1 VLGAPSAWNLTAAA
15 ILLGA
20 QLVRMRLEERALEA
34 EFPEYAA
41 YAAHTPR
48 LIPTPARLRP
58 LEV

>member
-1 VLGAPSAWNLTAAA
+1 VLGAPSAWNLTAAVV
-15 ILLGA
+15 LLGA
-20 QLVRMRLEERALEA
+20 QLVRMRLEERALET

-48 LIPTPARLRP
+48 LIPMPVRLRP

>member
-1 VLGAPSAWNLTAAA
+1 VLLT
-15 ILLGA
+15 A
-20 QLVRMRLEERALEA
+20 QLVRMRLEERALEL

-48 LIPTPARLRP
+48 LIPVPVRLRP